1 MQDVSQVWKEN
12 QKSPIVSES
21 LIELLYEIGDPD
33 SLADA
38 TPSDNGSETFS
49 NTDIITNEIDEPM
62 TRYATFERD
71 LWKLDGSMT
80 LLPEEA
86 PYTGTGYVG
95 DVICNND
102 GLFDVNPV
110 ITITFSQVYTKL
122 IPGVTIR
129 WGEVYQDYA
138 DTFKVTAYN
147 GSTEVASVT
156 VTNNTSTISQ
166 ALTDIVDYDKII
178 IEIIKWGN
186 PQRRARIEEV
196 FVGLKQVYTKRDI
209 INYKHSMSVDLLS
222 AKLPK
227 AEISFSI
234 SNLEGEYN
242 PFNPLSQARY
252 LIERQRIVVKYGYKL
267 NGGVQWIKAGGFYL
281 SDWVTPQNGVTAS
294 FTGRDLLEFMNNP
307 YVGTISNITLY
318 DLAISA
324 LTQANLP
331 LNRDGSVKWVLD
343 ESLQSITV
351 VSAELKE
358 GITIAEILQLIANAG
373 RCVMYQDRD
382 EKLHIE
388 PLSGGLT
395 DYVINTANSYHNSEI
410 KLSKKLKSVDVNKG
424 TAVIV
429 NDTEGEVQKVD
440 NALIPIE
447 QASDVGTWIKDTL
460 KGRVTIS
467 GEFRADPRL
476 DALDKITVAN
486 KYTDSTVIVTDIE
499 YIYNGA
505 FKGKYEGRVI
515 E

>member
-1 MQDVSQVWKEN
+1 M
-12 QKSPIVSES
+12 
-21 LIELLYEIGDPD
+21 
-33 SLADA
+33 
-38 TPSDNGSETFS
+38 
-49 NTDIITNEIDEPM
+49 
-62 TRYATFERD
+62 
-71 LWKLDGSMT
+71 
-80 LLPEEA
+80 
-86 PYTGTGYVG
+86 
-95 DVICNND
+95 
-102 GLFDVNPV
+102 
-110 ITITFSQVYTKL
+110 
-122 IPGVTIR
+122 
-129 WGEVYQDYA
+129 
-138 DTFKVTAYN
+138 
-147 GSTEVASVT
+147 
-156 VTNNTSTISQ
+156 
-166 ALTDIVDYDKII
+166 
-178 IEIIKWGN
+178 
-186 PQRRARIEEV
+186 
-196 FVGLKQVYTKRDI
+196 
-209 INYKHSMSVDLLS
+209 S

-388 PLSGGLT
+388 PLSGDLT